1 MEIVIVVLIRL
12 QISNFRIEF
21 LLFCLLGPLDKWPV
35 CMYTEQ
41 AKQNYIKDLSKQMY
55 MPGYKEYTGHTDQ
68 HMS

>member
-1 MEIVIVVLIRL
+1 MVLIRL
-12 QISNFRIEF
+12 QISNFRIGF
-21 LLFCLLGPLDKWPV
+21 LFFCLSGPLDKWPV

-55 MPGYKEYTGHTDQ
+55 MPEYKEYAGHTDQ